1 MTGQES
7 KMELQIDYLKNNEQ
21 VYIENKASGN
31 KLWRSFYVFICD
43 YIPATVVSYSES
55 NISFPWRYFISI
67 KGYIGN
73 FITAHREQLR
83 VEFTEQ
89 AKIMMKVANNN
100 SYATSIA
107 CMKRSEKDIQE
118 KLRMEGF
125 IRKLT
130 NNQMDNLK
138 KISQLPGAATF
149 SVPGAGKTTEA
160 LAYFFVN
167 RNQQDRLL
175 VVAPKNAFG
184 AWDEQLDSCIK
195 ENKECFMR
203 LRGGETGGNCISY

>member
-118 KLRMEGF
+118 K
-125 IRKLT
+125 
-130 NNQMDNLK
+130 
-138 KISQLPGAATF
+138 
-149 SVPGAGKTTEA
+149 V
-160 LAYFFVN
+160 
-167 RNQQDRLL
+167 
-175 VVAPKNAFG
+175 
-184 AWDEQLDSCIK
+184 
-195 ENKECFMR
+195 
-203 LRGGETGGNCISY
+203 